1 MTPAMAPMMMAH
13 TICTSCTLRPGCAGY
28 GAELLRS
35 MEARPRAWHSQ
46 NHIRQENRRAGSG
59 YVSAHY
65 RVEAS
70 VRRREPDTVGLASV
84 PSCPDPA
91 YPTSI
96 GLAGLRHRAA
106 RLPPTTLLSRAG
118 EARRHRAWHLIDQRD
133 SCIQH
138 VVSERTGEKV
148 KLFVTG
154 SPAQQSKTQGAGD
167 DPFQQSAAGTAE
179 EAGQFFHQRLLI
191 DQRIAESVALNGLA
205 RRASARCSFDRM
217 DSEPKTTSTS
227 ASRSARRNNISM
239 LLEKVMAFNA
249 A

>member
-1 MTPAMAPMMMAH
+1 MTVCNIELRWSRAWHQTSCLHRRSIRSFSVWPLARDRPQAGRAVEMDRATQKGRDDAADDPQPSSPHESLLLCGESEIHRAMTPAMAPMMMAH
-13 TICTSCTLRPGCAGY
+13 TICTSCALRPGCVGY

-59 YVSAHY
+59 YVSARY
-65 RVEAS
+65 RVEVS

-91 YPTSI
+91 YLTSI
-96 GLAGLRHRAA
+96 GLAGLRHRHRAA

-138 VVSERTGEKV
+138 VSERT
-148 KLFVTG
+148 
-154 SPAQQSKTQGAGD
+154 
-167 DPFQQSAAGTAE
+167 
-179 EAGQFFHQRLLI
+179 
-191 DQRIAESVALNGLA
+191 
-205 RRASARCSFDRM
+205 DR
-217 DSEPKTTSTS
+217 
-227 ASRSARRNNISM
+227 
-239 LLEKVMAFNA
+239 
-249 A
+249 